1 MNNQNDKLVEVLLE
15 ELRLLRRDIK
25 EDRIKIYRDME
36 ELKKDIG
43 TLKTRF
49 MMVAITMGL
58 AGGKLSAFLPFL
70 K

>member
-1 MNNQNDKLVEVLLE
+1 MSNQNDKLVEVLLD
-15 ELRLLRRDIK
+15 ELRLLRQDIK
-25 EDRIKIYRDME
+25 EDRIKIYEDIE
-36 ELKKDIG
+36 DLKKDIG

-58 AGGKLSAFLPFL
+58 AGGKLSALLPFL